1 MHEERART
9 RFPLD
14 ERRSQLVRVGLQEFS
29 RRPYD
34 AVSIDEIAAAA
45 GVSKGLLYH
54 YFPSK
59 RDFYVAVIEA
69 AARELREVTE
79 PEPELGDMER
89 LRTSLDAYL
98 AYVEQH
104 AEAYVALMRGGVG
117 SDDEIRRIVDETRD
131 VVVGRVFSHLSANA
145 TRPPAAFGGSPGEPT
160 PLVRL
165 TVRGWIGYV
174 ESASLDWL
182 GRRDA
187 SREELRDLLVTS
199 LVILMGVAA
208 DIASRPSPGR
218 GTWEE
223 SAGLT

>member
-1 MHEERART
+1 MPEERART

-34 AVSIDEIAAAA
+34 AVAVDEIAAAA

-69 AARELREVTE
+69 AATELREVTE
-79 PEPELGDMER
+79 PEPELGEIEQ
-89 LRTSLDAYL
+89 LRAGLDAYL
-98 AYVEQH
+98 AYVQQH
-104 AEAYVALMRGGVG
+104 AEAYVALMRGGIG
-117 SDDEIRRIVDETRD
+117 SDDEIRQIVDDTRD
-131 VVVGRVFSHLSANA
+131 VVVGRVFSHLSLN
-145 TRPPAAFGGSPGEPT
+145 GEPS
-160 PLVRL
+160 PLLRL
-165 TVRGWIGYV
+165 TVRGWIGLV

-182 GRRDA
+182 DRRDA

-199 LVILMGVAA
+199 LVVLVRVANDLA
-208 DIASRPSPGR
+208 PRASHGPGSLE
-218 GTWEE
+218 GKAQAT
-223 SAGLT
+223 

>member
-1 MHEERART
+1 MQEERARS
-9 RFPLD
+9 RFAID
-14 ERRSQLVRVGLQEFS
+14 ERRGQLVRVGLQEFS

-54 YFPSK
+54 YFSSK

-79 PEPELGDMER
+79 PEPELGEIER
-89 LRTSLDAYL
+89 LRASLDAYL

-104 AEAYVALMRGGVG
+104 AEAYVALMRGGIG

-131 VVVGRVFSHLSANA
+131 VVMGRVFSHLSDNP
-145 TRPPAAFGGSPGEPT
+145 TRPPAAFGGGPGEPS

-182 GRRDA
+182 DRRDV

-199 LVILMGVAA
+199 LVILMGVAK
-208 DIASRPSPGR
+208 DLASRAGPVE
-218 GTWEE
+218 GT
-223 SAGLT
+223 AQAT